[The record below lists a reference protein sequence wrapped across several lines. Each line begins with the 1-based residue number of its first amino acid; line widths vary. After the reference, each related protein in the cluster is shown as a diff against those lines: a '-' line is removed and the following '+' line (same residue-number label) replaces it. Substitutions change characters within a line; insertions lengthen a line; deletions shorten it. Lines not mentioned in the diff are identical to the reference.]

1 MIKRFSLSKAL
12 VWAVVILISLVTL
25 FPFYVMIIMSTYVSE
40 DIMVSLQLFPGNYLL
55 ENLKTVFATDFLRFY
70 WNSTYVAVIAT
81 LGGVLVS
88 SMAGFAFAKY
98 RFKGRKVL
106 FGIVLATLM
115 IPSQLGLVG
124 LVMQLKGMKLMNTH
138 FALIVPPMANAFYV
152 FWMTQYMKGSVPTEI
167 LESARIDGCNDF
179 RAFFRI
185 VFPIIRPAT
194 ITVFLLSFLGS
205 WNNYLTPL
213 VVLNKEKLYTIPM
226 AITLF
231 STTYRNDYAASI
243 LALTLATLPI
253 IVIFAFGSKYLIQG
267 MVAGSVK
274 G

>member
-1 MIKRFSLSKAL
+1 MKKFTISRVL
-12 VWAVVILISLVTL
+12 VWVLVAVVSLVTI
-25 FPFYVMIIMSTYVSE
+25 FPFYTMVIMSTHVSE
-40 DIMVSLQLFPGNYLL
+40 DIISSLQLLPGDYLG

-70 WNSTYVAVIAT
+70 WNSIYVAVLST
-81 LGGVLVS
+81 LGGVVIS
-88 SMAGFAFAKY
+88 AMAGFSFAKY
-98 RFKGRKVL
+98 RFKGRKLL
-106 FGIVLATLM
+106 FGVVLATLM

-124 LVMQLKGMKLMNTH
+124 LVMQLKYMGLMNTH
-138 FALIVPPMANAFYV
+138 FALIVPPMANAFNV

-167 LESARIDGCNDF
+167 LESARIDGCGDF
-179 RAFFRI
+179 RVFFRI
-185 VFPIIRPAT
+185 VFPVIRPAT

-226 AITLF
+226 AVTLF

-253 IVIFAFGSKYLIQG
+253 IVIFAFGSKYLIKG
-267 MVAGSVK
+267 MVTGSVK

>member
-1 MIKRFSLSKAL
+1 MNKVSPSKVL
-12 VWAVVILISLVTL
+12 VWVGVILISAITL
-25 FPFYVMIIMSTYVSE
+25 FPFYIMIIMSTYVSE
-40 DIMVSLQLFPGNYLL
+40 DIMVSLKLLPGDYLL

-70 WNSTYVAVIAT
+70 WNSAYVAVISAV
-81 LGGVLVS
+81 GCVLVS
-88 SMAGFAFAKY
+88 AMAGFAFAKY

-115 IPSQLGLVG
+115 IPTQLGLVG
-124 LVMQLKGMKLMNTH
+124 LVMQLRNMGLMNTH
-138 FALIVPPMANAFYV
+138 FALIVPPMANAFNV

-185 VFPIIRPAT
+185 VVPIIRPAV
-194 ITVFLLSFLGS
+194 ITVFLLAFLAS

-213 VVLNKEKLYTIPM
+213 VVLNKEELYTIPM
-226 AITLF
+226 AVTLF

-253 IVIFAFGSKYLIQG
+253 IVIFAFGSKYLIKG